1 MLKDKSNS
9 KYKSKE
15 DCGDMNGNVIHD
27 DIVAIHSY
35 ILFQSIIDYESKN
48 SRLNNRSI
56 PSPQANT
63 INGAHISSRNGMCN
77 RSNAILYTMSIKND
91 SFRMLRSKE
100 TYLHPQKT

>member
-56 PSPQANT
+56 RKFSLTNLRMQLA
-63 INGAHISSRNGMCN
+63 IE
-77 RSNAILYTMSIKND
+77 SN
-91 SFRMLRSKE
+91 
-100 TYLHPQKT
+100 